1 MGTHSLAET
10 TTYLTSEESSSIMKV
25 LLVLSLAVFTVC
37 NASPVWEIQPKA
49 QLDIVTDAFW
59 GYVAKATKTAEET
72 MQNIKLSELGQ
83 QVNAMISESSDAV
96 NKYTVALRGQ
106 VTPLTEDLLAKITKE
121 GELLK
126 TRLEQDLT
134 TMKGQLKPYAEEL
147 NADLQKQVVELM
159 KEVNM
164 YVDALD
170 SKSLRASVLNKGEEL
185 KASLEK
191 KVKVLKAQFV
201 PHAEEVKEMM
211 EQNLD
216 AFQTSMVPLTKAFQS
231 QLEQGAQDLQKN
243 LAPYGEQ
250 LKKLELNA
258 EDLKI
263 QINKLWDSFKSQ

>member
-25 LLVLSLAVFTVC
+25 LLVLYLAVFTVC

-83 QVNAMISESSDAV
+83 QVNAMISESGDAV

-121 GELLK
+121 GELMK
-126 TRLEQDLT
+126 T
-134 TMKGQLKPYAEEL
+134 
-147 NADLQKQVVELM
+147 
-159 KEVNM
+159 VNM

-170 SKSLRASVLNKGEEL
+170 SQSLRAAVLNKGEEL
-185 KASLEK
+185 KAGLEK
-191 KVKVLKAQFV
+191 NVKVLKAQFV

-258 EDLKI
+258 EDLKN
-263 QINKLWDSFKSQ
+263 QLNKLWDSFKSQ

>member
-25 LLVLSLAVFTVC
+25 LLVLYLAVFTVC

-59 GYVAKATKTAEET
+59 GHVAKATKTAEET

-83 QVNAMISESSDAV
+83 QVNAMISESGDAV

-134 TMKGQLKPYAEEL
+134 TMRGQLKPYAEEL
-147 NADLQKQVVELM
+147 NADLQKQVKELM
-159 KEVNM
+159 KEVNV
-164 YVDALD
+164 YVDAMD
-170 SKSLRASVLNKGEEL
+170 SESLRAAVLQKGEEL

-191 KVKVLKAQFV
+191 NVKVLQAQFV

-216 AFQTSMVPLTKAFQS
+216 AFQS

-258 EDLKI
+258 EDLKN
-263 QINKLWDSFKSQ
+263 QLNKLWDSFKSQ